1 MDRVLAL
8 FGLLL
13 APVSAF
19 AAEEAEEEEAEEGE
33 ETEEGKEEAPPK
45 DCPKPE
51 KVSFG
56 AHINNLH
63 DIDLRTHSYEVDA
76 YLWFRWCDPGIDP
89 SSTFEFVNASE
100 LWGHMVMP
108 LLDEPEEMPDG
119 SLYQVVRVQGR
130 FSTKM
135 PLQNYPFDRQTIG
148 PIIEDGRHDA
158 TGLVYVN
165 DGVQPSTLN
174 PRLILPGYLIGD
186 LDVRIAEE
194 AYPTTFGD
202 LRVATATPYSRAH
215 VEIPLLRPLF
225 TQLVQQF
232 VPLLS
237 VIAVAALM
245 FVLSPRYVD
254 SRVSVGITAM
264 LTIVAL
270 QMTYNQDLPDVGYLM
285 LMDKVYLASYL
296 FVMLGLVI
304 VVRTA
309 ALVDAGRTTDAERM
323 HRVGL
328 MAAGSAYVIAVAAL
342 VWAAAAA
349 G

>member
-1 MDRVLAL
+1 MWRSVL
-8 FGLLL
+8 FGLVMSC
-13 APVSAF
+13 AAM
-19 AAEEAEEEEAEEGE
+19 AAEPEGATGEEEAE
-33 ETEEGKEEAPPK
+33 APAK

-51 KVSFG
+51 KVAFG

-63 DIDLRTHSYEVDA
+63 DVDLRTHSYEVDA
-76 YLWFRWCDPGIDP
+76 YLWFRWCDPELDP
-89 SSTFEFVNASE
+89 STTFEFVNASE
-100 LWGHMVMP
+100 LWGHMVTP

-148 PIIEDGRHDA
+148 PILEDGRNDV
-158 TGLVYVN
+158 TTMVYVN
-165 DGVQPSTLN
+165 DPAQPSTIN
-174 PRLILPGYLIGD
+174 PRFLLPGYTVGD
-186 LDVRIAEE
+186 LTVRIADE

-202 LRVATATPYSRAH
+202 LRVASPTPYSRAH
-215 VEIPLLRPLF
+215 VELPLSRPLF
-225 TQLVQQF
+225 AQIIQQF

-237 VIAVAALM
+237 VISVAALM
-245 FVLSPRYVD
+245 FVLAPRYVD

-285 LMDKVYLASYL
+285 LMDKVYLASYV
-296 FVMLGLVI
+296 FVMLGLIV
-304 VVRTA
+304 VVRTST
-309 ALVDAGRTTDAERM
+309 LVDDGRTEEALRM
-323 HRVGL
+323 HRAGL
-328 MAAGSAYVIAVAAL
+328 LASGVAYLAAVATL
-342 VWAAAAA
+342 VWQAAVA